1 MSNRT
6 KPVTYRE
13 LTSYFGPLALQV
25 FSQGI
30 THNLVAVVASRG
42 PDGALGFAGV
52 SQAFRIVFILGS
64 FVSGF
69 LTAGMVYCTS
79 RKNKTQYV
87 RVTLMVIAAVALVQG
102 ILSLPPVS
110 RLLFDR
116 LMGLPPVIS
125 GHARNALP
133 ACIPLQILFALRIP
147 AFAILFLHK
156 DTMRAYLATFA
167 RICMTLL
174 FAWWAVRNGF
184 VGPVWAVACMTVP
197 VVIELV
203 GLHWFARRHTKNLV
217 DESGPVP
224 RMTAIVG
231 FAFSF
236 SIGKVLV
243 SSSDGMLAGI
253 IARAPNPERV
263 LTAYSVSMVLVGPIA
278 YSATRMQA
286 MVVSFR
292 DAQKRKLHLFIVV
305 AGLIL
310 GCIPMAAH
318 LPGIAEFWWI
328 GMQRLPADDLG
339 IVALTMVG
347 LIPFPLL
354 VGLRSYAEGRAA
366 VRKRPVAVLGGESM
380 YLTMIMG
387 AGLAFL
393 ALGVPGYL
401 IGPLSLACGNI
412 TAWAA
417 TLLILYQ
424 EAAVARIRR
433 IPFLSLRE
441 N

>member
-1 MSNRT
+1 MSDRT

-79 RKNKTQYV
+79 QKNRAQYI
-87 RVTLMVIAAVALVQG
+87 RVTMMVIGAVAFVQV
-102 ILSLPPVS
+102 ILSLPAVS
-110 RLLFDR
+110 HLLFDR

-125 GHARNALP
+125 GHAKTALP
-133 ACIPLQILFALRIP
+133 ACLPLQVLFALRIP
-147 AFAILFLHK
+147 AFAILFLYK
-156 DTMRAYLATFA
+156 DTMRAYLATLA

-174 FAWWAVRNGF
+174 FAWWAVRAGF

-197 VVIELV
+197 VVVELV
-203 GLHWFARRHTKNLV
+203 GLHWFARRHARNLV
-217 DESGPVP
+217 EQSGPIP
-224 RMTAIVG
+224 RMTAIAG

-286 MVVSFR
+286 MVVAFK
-292 DAQKRKLHLFIVV
+292 DAQKRKLHLFMVA

-318 LPGIAEFWWI
+318 IPGIAEFWWV
-328 GMQRLPADDLG
+328 GMQRLPARDLA
-339 IVALTMVG
+339 IVAFTMMG

-354 VGLRSYAEGRAA
+354 VGLRSYSEGRAA
-366 VRKRPVAVLGGESM
+366 VCKRPVAVLGGETV

-387 AGLAFL
+387 AGLVSL
-393 ALGVPGYL
+393 SLGVPGFL
-401 IGPLSLACGNI
+401 IGPLSLACANI

-417 TLLILYQ
+417 TLMILYQ

-433 IPFLSLRE
+433 IPFLSIRE
-441 N
+441 K